1 MTEPSHSESASE
13 ASAGLPRGAASSPR
27 RRWYQDPS
35 NALNALLILI
45 PVAAVLYFK
54 HAPPMWTFLVA
65 AGAVIPLA
73 GLIGK
78 STEVLAHSVG
88 PALGGLL
95 NATLGNA
102 AELIIAIMLLRA
114 GELEVVKASLTG
126 SIIGNLLLVLGLA
139 LLVAGLR
146 YKTPVFNAVA
156 AESSAGMLF
165 VAVIALVVPAV
176 FHNVQPGATTEQL
189 SHLSIGISIV
199 LILLY
204 VLGLLFTL
212 KTHKYLFQS
221 EEADKQAV
229 EEHVQ
234 WSLRKAVIVLLVAT
248 GGVIYMSEIL
258 AHTVETAS
266 EQLGLTHTF
275 VGIIIIAVVGNA
287 AEHSTAI
294 LVASKN
300 KMDLALGIAIE
311 SSKQI
316 ALFVAPVLVLLSL
329 WIAPTPMSLEFT
341 MMEVIAVISSV
352 AIVTVAILN
361 GQTNWLEGAQLLA
374 VYGILGVVFFYVP

>member
-1 MTEPSHSESASE
+1 MTEPSK
-13 ASAGLPRGAASSPR
+13 PR

-35 NALNALLILI
+35 NALNALLVLI

-146 YKTPVFNAVA
+146 FKTPIFNAVA

-176 FHNVQPGATTEQL
+176 YHNVQPGATAEQL
-189 SHLSIGISIV
+189 SHLSIGISVV
-199 LILLY
+199 LIALY
-204 VLGLLFTL
+204 SLGLLFTL
-212 KTHKYLFQS
+212 KTHKHLFQG
-221 EEADKQAV
+221 EEADKQAE
-229 EEHVQ
+229 EEHID
-234 WSLRKAVIVLLVAT
+234 WSLRKALVVLLVAT

-258 AHTVETAS
+258 AHTVESAS

-275 VGIIIIAVVGNA
+275 VGVIIIAVVGNA

-294 LVASKN
+294 IVASKN

-316 ALFVAPVLVLLSL
+316 ALFVGPVLVLLSL

>member
-1 MTEPSHSESASE
+1 MSEPGKAHR
-13 ASAGLPRGAASSPR
+13 P
-27 RRWYQDPS
+27 WYKDPS
-35 NALNALLILI
+35 NALNVLLVLL
-45 PVAAVLYFK
+45 PVAAVLYLK
-54 HAPPMWTFLVA
+54 HAPPMFTFLAA

-73 GLIGK
+73 GMIGK
-78 STEVLAHSVG
+78 ATEVLAAKVG
-88 PALGGLL
+88 PAFGGLL

-139 LLVAGLR
+139 LLVAGIR
-146 YKTPVFNAVA
+146 FKTPSFNAVA
-156 AESSAGMLF
+156 AESSAGMLM

-176 FHNVQPGATTEQL
+176 FHAVQPGATLEHL

-199 LILLY
+199 LIGLY

-212 KTHKYLFQS
+212 KTHKHLFQG
-221 EEADKQAV
+221 EEADQQAE
-229 EEHVQ
+229 EEHIP
-234 WSLRKAVIVLLVAT
+234 WSLTKALVVLLVAT

-258 AHTVETAS
+258 AHTVEAAS
-266 EQLGLTHTF
+266 EELGLTHTF

-294 LVASKN
+294 IVASKN

-329 WIAPTPMSLEFT
+329 WIAPEAMSLEFT
-341 MMEVIAVISSV
+341 MMEVIAVIS
-352 AIVTVAILN
+352 ATTIVTVAILN